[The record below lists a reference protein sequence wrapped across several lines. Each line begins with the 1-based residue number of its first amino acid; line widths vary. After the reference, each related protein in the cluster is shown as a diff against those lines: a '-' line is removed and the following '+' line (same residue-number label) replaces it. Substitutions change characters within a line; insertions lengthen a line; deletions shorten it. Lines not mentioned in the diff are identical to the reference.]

1 MLNLAGPTYD
11 FGNVLFAVLEECE
24 HQRRG
29 FSAEEAAA
37 RLRETA
43 RRKLAEIRESYEE
56 CGGTEGYWQ
65 NLERE
70 VMEAALPEYI
80 PAAIGQSRLEKSGY
94 DVWRGGDPAARAL
107 FGLIGLVIGGLV
119 IKAPFIPIWV
129 DAFAFALA
137 ASGFL
142 YPEIAQTYHNYRHS
156 RLLNRLIARAERYQ
170 YNSRIHYTSNARMEA
185 ELNAMGAKDPIP
197 SRPPAPGEG
206 ERAGTV
212 VEHPAARKDRA

>member
-29 FSAEEAAA
+29 FSAEEALE
-37 RLRETA
+37 RLKDVA

-56 CGGTEGYWQ
+56 CGGTPGYWEA
-65 NLERE
+65 LERE
-70 VMEAALPEYI
+70 VMETEVPEYI
-80 PAAIGQSRLEKSGY
+80 PAAVEQSRLEKSGY
-94 DVWRGGDPAARAL
+94 GLWRGGDPAARAL

-119 IKAPFIPIWV
+119 IATPFIPIWE
-129 DAFAFALA
+129 DAFAFVLA
-137 ASGFL
+137 VAGFL
-142 YPEIAQTYHNYRHS
+142 YPEVVQTYYNYRHS

-185 ELNAMGAKDPIP
+185 ELNAMGTKDPLP
-197 SRPPAPGEG
+197 SRPPSPGEG
-206 ERAGTV
+206 ERGGTV
-212 VEHPAARKDRA
+212 VEHPAARKERG